1 MSNWQG
7 KKIGRYQ
14 VTQLLGQSSSCS
26 VWLALDTRNQ
36 QQVAI
41 KLFPAAPASNR
52 AYLIEVAAQAR
63 AVAVLEHPH
72 ILAVQDFGEQ
82 ETQKGEI
89 VPYLVMPY
97 AKGGT
102 LADRMRV
109 LNGMLPVYE
118 SLRYLRQAARGLD
131 YAHSKQ
137 MLHRD
142 VRPENMFLRQGWL
155 QLADFGVAKILSI
168 ASYHSTIR
176 PESRTPEYMAPEL
189 IDGKEE
195 AASDRYSLAVIAYQ
209 LFTGHFP
216 FQGKTTYETLS
227 RQVREQPPEPRQF
240 NSSIPSEVEQILMRG
255 LAKRPEER
263 PATCAEFLDTL
274 EFGWKASGKSAD
286 NPDSTWLAPWSKRWL
301 ADGEPQTPAA
311 PTPFNVQP
319 EKAEAMP
326 TPTVPSPPAAL
337 APSQPVAQ
345 PTVQSNQP
353 WSPELPSWL
362 PESFKEAYNAN
373 LAPFQPAAETAYNN
387 RFGQA
392 AEPAAQSPQPISDA
406 ANTQSE
412 WSPELPSWLP
422 TPFGEAPVNQ
432 PTHLW
437 PKNPALQSTQVTNQ
451 STIANT
457 SSSPSSTPSQLQSY
471 DSGYQAAPQSANN
484 VIQKPVS
491 FDSIVRKAMSV
502 QPTGEMPTIAKEA
515 APTGDAPQAQPEH
528 GRKQESFSGVVRGA
542 IASQP
547 SPIPPIM
554 MVQEAFPARDNSAKF
569 EAVVKRA
576 MGAEP
581 PKAPPATM
589 SPMSPISPIPPM
601 TGLPATPVPPPPPQ
615 ETMQAQWEQ
624 RLRQWEQTLEQW
636 QQQISPWLQQAYAWS
651 SQRAQEAY
659 ALLRAWAQRAY
670 AWTLQQLS
678 KYGLYNK
685 K

>member
-82 ETQKGEI
+82 ETEKGEI
-89 VPYLVMPY
+89 VPYIVMPY

-155 QLADFGVAKILSI
+155 QLADFGVVKILSS
-168 ASYHSTIR
+168 ASYHGTIR

-227 RQVREQPPEPRQF
+227 RQAREQPPEPRQF
-240 NSSIPSEVEQILMRG
+240 NSSIPVEVEQILMRG

-301 ADGEPQTPAA
+301 ADGEPQAQA
-311 PTPFNVQP
+311 EPTPFKTQPANNDVVSTATAQPLPAASTPVQP
-319 EKAEAMP
+319 
-326 TPTVPSPPAAL
+326 AA
-337 APSQPVAQ
+337 
-345 PTVQSNQP
+345 QSTQP

-362 PESFKEAYNAN
+362 PEPFKEAYNAN
-373 LAPFQPAAETAYNN
+373 MATFQPAPGAAYNN
-387 RFGQA
+387 RSAHTSEFA
-392 AEPAAQSPQPISDA
+392 TQSPQPISDA
-406 ANTQSE
+406 EATQPE
-412 WSPELPSWLP
+412 WTPELPSWLP
-422 TPFGEAPVNQ
+422 PPFGEAPVNQ
-432 PTHLW
+432 PTRLW
-437 PKNPALQSTQVTNQ
+437 PKNPAFQSTQVANQ
-451 STIANT
+451 SAA
-457 SSSPSSTPSQLQSY
+457 SSPSATPAASAAPPQLQSY
-471 DSGYQAAPQSANN
+471 DSGYQAAPQSTNN
-484 VIQKPVS
+484 VIQHPIS
-491 FDSIVRKAMSV
+491 FDSIVKKAIAE
-502 QPTGEMPTIAKEA
+502 QLTGEMPTIAQEP
-515 APTGDAPQAQPEH
+515 APMEDATQAQPES
-528 GRKQESFSGVVRGA
+528 GRKPESFSGVVRGA

-547 SPIPPIM
+547 SPISPIM
-554 MVQEAFPARDNSAKF
+554 MVQESFSARDNSAKF

-576 MGAEP
+576 MGAETQNV
-581 PKAPPATM
+581 PPAAM
-589 SPMSPISPIPPM
+589 SSLSPMPPM
-601 TGLPATPVPPPPPQ
+601 SALPATPVPPPPPQ

-636 QQQISPWLQQAYAWS
+636 QQQLSPRLQQAYAWS

-659 ALLRAWAQRAY
+659 ALLRSWMQRAY

-678 KYGLYNK
+678 KYGIYNK